1 MVNIS
6 KWALLGIGIITA
18 SLFFR
23 EAAATTLTGTLSR
36 TGLAGAEIGTGI
48 NKTLTGLGSGSARLI
63 DPLFSLVDLFG
74 KTQTLFEP
82 SGTGRNSNEVG
93 GGFNQDNNAGGGIQ
107 ASNIPTSLAG
117 VSASNGGGTTVTS
130 SAISG
135 AGSWS
140 SAAKKAT
147 GVSFSGGGS
156 NWG

>member
-1 MVNIS
+1 MVSIS

-23 EAAATTLTGTLSR
+23 EAAATSLTGTLSR
-36 TGLAGAEIGTGI
+36 TGLAGADIGTGI
-48 NKTLTGLGSGSARLI
+48 NKTLTGVGEGASKLLN
-63 DPLFSLVDLFG
+63 PLFSLVDLFG
-74 KTQTLFEP
+74 ATQKLFEP

-93 GGFNQDNNAGGGIQ
+93 GGFNQDNNSGGGIQ

-130 SAISG
+130 SAASG

-140 SAAKKAT
+140 AAAKKAT

>member
-48 NKTLTGLGSGSARLI
+48 NKTLTGLGSGTARLI

-74 KTQTLFEP
+74 KIFDMNVSLIAQLKPEP
-82 SGTGRNSNEVG
+82 VLSI
-93 GGFNQDNNAGGGIQ
+93 F
-107 ASNIPTSLAG
+107 TSKQIA
-117 VSASNGGGTTVTS
+117 N
-130 SAISG
+130 
-135 AGSWS
+135 
-140 SAAKKAT
+140 
-147 GVSFSGGGS
+147 
-156 NWG
+156 